1 MSVSAPRAR
10 RSLWLARGLAT
21 LFVVL
26 QLGAFLVALVGGTFE
41 LHLVEVFAVTAALAF
56 ATVGALVASRQPRNA
71 IGWIMLGVAVS
82 SGLDNFAFAFVEQ
95 RVQGGADAGALA
107 GVVAVYHEYAFLGF
121 VMVPVTFL
129 VLLFPDGHLPSRR
142 WRPIAWSAAGGIA
155 GVLMTSAMV
164 EPLDDYPTL
173 ENPFAVDGAVVD
185 ALFYPCVLAM
195 YVGIFGAVASVVV
208 RYRRAARVQRQQ
220 IKWLATAGAI
230 LALVLPID
238 VALSSVLGGAAFVA
252 TIVAVMGLPVAVG
265 IAILRHRLYDVDVVI
280 NRALVYGALTAA
292 LASTYLG
299 AVLLL
304 QLLLSGVTANNGL
317 AIAGSTLAVAALFQ
331 PARRRIQAIVDRR
344 FYRRKYDAART
355 LERFGAQLRDEVDL
369 DALGDELRAVV
380 AETMQLAHVSLWLR
394 TPEAGR

>member
-1 MSVSAPRAR
+1 
-10 RSLWLARGLAT
+10 
-21 LFVVL
+21 
-26 QLGAFLVALVGGTFE
+26 
-41 LHLVEVFAVTAALAF
+41 
-56 ATVGALVASRQPRNA
+56 
-71 IGWIMLGVAVS
+71 
-82 SGLDNFAFAFVEQ
+82 
-95 RVQGGADAGALA
+95 
-107 GVVAVYHEYAFLGF
+107 
-121 VMVPVTFL
+121 
-129 VLLFPDGHLPSRR
+129 
-142 WRPIAWSAAGGIA
+142 
-155 GVLMTSAMV
+155 
-164 EPLDDYPTL
+164 
-173 ENPFAVDGAVVD
+173 
-185 ALFYPCVLAM
+185 M

-220 IKWLATAGAI
+220 IKWLATASAI

-252 TIVAVMGLPVAVG
+252 STVAVLGLPVAVG

-292 LASTYLG
+292 LAATYLG

-331 PARRRIQAIVDRR
+331 PARRRIQALVDRR

-355 LERFGAQLRDEVDL
+355 LERFGAQLRDEVNL

-380 AETMQLAHVSLWLR
+380 AETMQPAHVTLWLR
-394 TPEAGR
+394 ETR